1 MKNTLSIKQFR
12 NNLATVADEVQA
24 GNKFIIIR
32 NSKPAFKV
40 VPLSDTEE
48 DGVWETVVDFTE
60 GGKKK
65 GMKAKD
71 FFDLLDKINKKDK

>member
-12 NNLATVADEVQA
+12 NNLAAVADKVEA
-24 GNKFIIIR
+24 GSKFIIIR

-48 DGVWETVVDFTE
+48 DEVWETVVDFTE
-60 GGKKK
+60 GGKKQ

-71 FFDLLDKINKKDK
+71 FFNLLDKINHG